1 MSKKIKIIIII
12 AIILLVLLCGGI
24 TFAYFFTDIFKSDKE
39 MFFKYISENTEIL
52 DILKDE
58 ELEKYRDKQQNSAY
72 TSNGTITIN
81 NVNISD
87 FDENIKNIFSGSS
100 ISFTGSKDP
109 ANNYEYKNFKLNYSD
124 TESIVVEYANIQ
136 DYYGI
141 KIDDVVNKFVAI
153 ENNNLKSFATML
165 GVDESSIDEIPDKID
180 FSSSSSFA
188 NLFTDEELT
197 TLKSRYQ
204 TVLMENLTDE
214 MFAKSED
221 AENTIYTVTLT
232 EDQARNLLSKLLE
245 QLKDD
250 DIILNKMKELMI
262 ENNSYTETE
271 ADKYISQLKE
281 NIQDYIDELSDSTT
295 SSTTDETDNNSNI
308 VINVYVQDKALV
320 KTELLID
327 GNNLSLSKS
336 DSGFSIE
343 YLENEQTTANFIAI
357 EKVKSADTLQYNVTA
372 SNEINQLYN
381 LTIDFSGLSTLEQ
394 VQEGFTFSV
403 NMGED
408 SQIGYTY
415 SNTKNFNISGI
426 TQEVTVD
433 DMLSLNTA
441 PSLENIQNLFGQIET
456 RLDEVHT
463 AHMVNVGLIDNS
475 EESDSDSLTTNI
487 IAGRVN
493 EIRKNPFLY
502 YVPTVIP
509 LGVITVMQSDNQ
521 LVAVV
526 PIMLGIELSL
536 SASSSLIGNDGI
548 LQEATTASRIASAK
562 DTALSDLNQVTSNYY
577 AALLASDTPYEGTLL
592 DYVRQNWV
600 SSDET
605 LYTVNGLTISIVG
618 TDITGEVQENGT
630 IEWSDSKDTNLSDNL
645 KNQEVTTFNNSFTSY
660 IGNDVSSATVNTLI
674 SSIIASN
681 ATELTSGTGRYITI
695 TFPDENENQQI
706 IGVQDGAIDYSN
718 ESGPRT
724 VETGAYYT
732 VTAIYNDD
740 GYIESM
746 TVTKN

>member
-58 ELEKYRDKQQNSAY
+58 ELEKYRDKQQNSSY
-72 TSNGTITIN
+72 TSNGSITIN
-81 NVNISD
+81 NVNIGD
-87 FDENIKNIFSGSS
+87 LDENTKNIFSGSS

-295 SSTTDETDNNSNI
+295 NTTTDEMDNNSNI
-308 VINVYVQDKALV
+308 VINVYVQDKVLV

-327 GNNLSLSKS
+327 GDNLSLSKS
-336 DSGFSIE
+336 NSGFSIE
-343 YLENEQTTANFIAI
+343 YLQDGETSANSITF
-357 EKVKSADTLQYNVTA
+357 EKTKSADTLEYKFAA
-372 SNEINQLYN
+372 SSQGSQQFD
-381 LTIDFSGLSTLEQ
+381 LTINFSGLSTLEQ
-394 VQEGFTFSV
+394 VQEGFTFAV

-441 PSLENIQNLFGQIET
+441 PDLENIQNLFGQIET

-463 AHMVNVGLIDNS
+463 AHMANLGLVEN
-475 EESDSDSLTTNI
+475 TN
-487 IAGRVN
+487 N
-493 EIRKNPFLY
+493 QDPFIY
-502 YVPTVIP
+502 YAPAVIP
-509 LGVITVMQSDNQ
+509 LGVITGIQSDTK
-521 LVAVV
+521 LIGAL
-526 PIMLGIELSL
+526 PIGLGVGIYL
-536 SASSSLIGNDGI
+536 SASSSIVGEDGI
-548 LQEATTASRIASAK
+548 IVEATTASRIASAK
-562 DTALSDLNQVTSNYY
+562 DKALSDLNQVTSNYY

-695 TFPDENENQQI
+695 TFPDENGNQQI
-706 IGVQDGAIDYSN
+706 IGVQDGAIYYSN